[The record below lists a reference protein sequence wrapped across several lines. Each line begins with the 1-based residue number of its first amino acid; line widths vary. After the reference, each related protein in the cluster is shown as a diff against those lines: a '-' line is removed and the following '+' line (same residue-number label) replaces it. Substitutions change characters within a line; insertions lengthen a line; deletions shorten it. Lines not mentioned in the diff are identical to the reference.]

1 MNKIRSANLDI
12 LKRPRVLGAI
22 GVVVVLL
29 IAWYF
34 AWWSPESSKLASV
47 QQQQVKQTQQIS
59 SLNARLQ
66 EIVREDA
73 IVAKYRNFLTFFG
86 SQVPVQPEQGQLV
99 YMLGRLEK
107 SDNVDISS
115 INASTT
121 SPPATGSTLST
132 IPISMSV
139 SGPHNNVIK
148 FLSDLYSL
156 PRLITI
162 QSVSPSPT
170 AAPAGVYNVL
180 GRDKVP
186 FQLTLTGTAYF
197 SGQVAAT
204 P

>member
-1 MNKIRSANLDI
+1 MNKIRSLNLEV
-12 LKRPRVLGAI
+12 LKRPRVLGAV
-22 GVVVVLL
+22 GVVLVLL

-47 QQQQVKQTQQIS
+47 QQQQTRQTQQIS
-59 SLNARLQ
+59 VLNAHLQ
-66 EIVREDA
+66 EIIREDA
-73 IVAKYRNFLTFFG
+73 IVAKYQNFLAFFG

-121 SPPATGSTLST
+121 AAPTTGSTLST
-132 IPISMSV
+132 IPITMSV
-139 SGPHNNVIK
+139 SGPHNNVVK
-148 FLSDLYSL
+148 FLADLYSL

-170 AAPAGVYNVL
+170 AAPSGTYNVL

-186 FQLTLTGTAYF
+186 FQLSLTGTAYF
-197 SGQVAAT
+197 SGQVATT